1 MVLFRWRWL
10 FFQQDVPWPLAK
22 QRPHHSC
29 SCFPSNPTSVH
40 PFPSSKRIYQ
50 IGNEEK
56 RFNNKPNRNIIQWT
70 GLKTFETWGLSV
82 SSDAGLHK
90 LQLQCA
96 RKTVWADNESKLSY
110 PIQTSPIVLLFPSP
124 LRSISPRWTN
134 KCSENICDSLRPK
147 GNLDCC
153 AFLPKLMTTFNQIFP
168 TPHCS
173 KYKCNDIY
181 GEIDGHIMGI
191 IRRQFTQ
198 CQFYPKSSQ
207 QGDNHSQLSWR
218 KRGGER
224 RVCYLICPLFGHPSP
239 LLINCKCSNWQ
250 QLLGLS
256 DQTNERKC
264 PVCISPTQSHS
275 AHSSRE
281 RENRNLAF
289 VTISQVEIVN
299 LFHSDTTF

>member
-1 MVLFRWRWL
+1 MLLFRWRWL

-124 LRSISPRWTN
+124 LRSVSPRWTN
-134 KCSENICDSLRPK
+134 TCSENICDSLRPK
-147 GNLDCC
+147 GNLDCPNLRLLSTKSFQLYT
-153 AFLPKLMTTFNQIFP
+153 AAKTNVMIF
-168 TPHCS
+168 
-173 KYKCNDIY
+173 
-181 GEIDGHIMGI
+181 M
-191 IRRQFTQ
+191 
-198 CQFYPKSSQ
+198 
-207 QGDNHSQLSWR
+207 
-218 KRGGER
+218 ER
-224 RVCYLICPLFGHPSP
+224 
-239 LLINCKCSNWQ
+239 
-250 QLLGLS
+250 
-256 DQTNERKC
+256 
-264 PVCISPTQSHS
+264 
-275 AHSSRE
+275 
-281 RENRNLAF
+281 
-289 VTISQVEIVN
+289 
-299 LFHSDTTF
+299 